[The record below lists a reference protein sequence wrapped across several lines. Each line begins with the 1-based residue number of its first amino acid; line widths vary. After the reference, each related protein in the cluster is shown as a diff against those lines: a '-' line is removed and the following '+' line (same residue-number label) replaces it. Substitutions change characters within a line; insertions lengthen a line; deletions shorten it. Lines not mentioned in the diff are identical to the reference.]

1 MSKCPYM
8 PRTQSANKALRQSFR
23 KRQNNL
29 NKLRSLKTS
38 IKNYKKA
45 LITDDKELLKNSLSV
60 AYKALDKAAK
70 TKLIKKNKA
79 SRIKSRLAQRITK
92 SSKTSS

>member
-1 MSKCPYM
+1 M
-8 PRTQSANKALRQSFR
+8 PRTKSANKALRQSLR

-29 NKLRSLKTS
+29 SKLRSLKTS
-38 IKNYKKA
+38 IKNCKKA
-45 LITDDKELLKNSLSV
+45 LISESKESLKSSLSV

-79 SRIKSRLAQRITK
+79 NRLKSKLAQRITK
-92 SSKTSS
+92 SSKASS

>member
-1 MSKCPYM
+1 M
-8 PRTQSANKALRQSFR
+8 PRTKSANKALRQSLR

-29 NKLRSLKTS
+29 SKLRSLKTS
-38 IKNYKKA
+38 IKNCKKA
-45 LITDDKELLKNSLSV
+45 LITEDKESLKSSLSV

-79 SRIKSRLAQRITK
+79 NRLKSKLAQRITK
-92 SSKTSS
+92 SSKASS

>member
-1 MSKCPYM
+1 MSKYSYM
-8 PRTQSANKALRQSFR
+8 PRTQSANKALRQSLK

-38 IKNYKKA
+38 IRNYKKA

-92 SSKTSS
+92 SSKASS

>member
-1 MSKCPYM
+1 M
-8 PRTQSANKALRQSFR
+8 PRTKSANKALRQSLR

-29 NKLRSLKTS
+29 SKLRSLKTS
-38 IKNYKKA
+38 IKNCKKA
-45 LITDDKELLKNSLSV
+45 LIAENKESLKSSLSI

-79 SRIKSRLAQRITK
+79 NRLKSKLAQRITK
-92 SSKTSS
+92 SSKASS